1 VVALLALTSTAPA
14 LAHPDVVDDRSRVVS
29 SRLLAPCCYQQTLD
43 VHESPMATALREEIR
58 ARLRAGESPSQVETS
73 LVARYGEQLRAVPKH
88 HDPRNH
94 VLVLVALAMVLGALL
109 LMRALRRWSR
119 RVRSAPAEVSRAPR
133 DAWDARLDDELRA
146 LDEA

>member
-1 VVALLALTSTAPA
+1 MVALLALTSTAPA
-14 LAHPDVVDDRSRVVS
+14 LAHPDVVDDRSRAVS

-43 VHESPMATALREEIR
+43 VHESPVATALRDEIR
-58 ARLRAGESPSQVETS
+58 ARLRAGETPAQVETS
-73 LVARYGEQLRAVPKH
+73 LVARYGQQLRAVPEH

-109 LMRALRRWSR
+109 LMRALSRWSR
-119 RVRSAPAEVSRAPR
+119 RVKAAPIAVKSAPR